1 MAPVDMREEPFRIV
15 GRRDTA
21 VGVEPDS
28 INLTV
33 IVHQTGVGS
42 GGEVIKIVTD
52 TTADLPHLRLPH
64 RPFRP
69 RNSGRMLLCGVMYSM
84 RYRDAAIRFA
94 FIGGLPP
101 SPSARTG
108 AAQTEPRTATYEIE
122 LCL

>member
-84 RYRDAAIRFA
+84 RYRDAAIRFC
-94 FIGGLPP
+94 LPW
-101 SPSARTG
+101 RTPALAG
-108 AAQTEPRTATYEIE
+108 RQDGRGSDRTENSDV
-122 LCL
+122 